1 MWIAGWNTVLGGGG
15 ETRVDMYLFPID
27 IQMGDIQS
35 YLLRF
40 DVLGVFWGIQIPLS
54 RGVEIYRRMLVAA
67 DVFSDVENQ
76 WQRTFNT
83 GCQQK
88 TGFRNCY
95 C

>member
-1 MWIAGWNTVLGGGG
+1 M
-15 ETRVDMYLFPID
+15 DMYLFPID

-40 DVLGVFWGIQIPLS
+40 DVLFVFWGIQIPLS
-54 RGVEIYRRMLVAA
+54 SGVEIYKRMLVAA
-67 DVFSDVENQ
+67 DVFGDVENQ